1 MAQGKEFLLEISATG
16 TNTTGMLEVPMQG
29 DLTISPGKSISV
41 TKYKNG
47 QQSAQQDA
55 GFTLSFEMGNVAPL
69 STAETRIWSLHD
81 TGELMAFRV
90 KNLATGGVTFTGNGR
105 VAIQTL
111 AAPTS
116 GPSSV
121 SVQIGADGAVTR
133 GATPTP

>member
-1 MAQGKEFLLEISATG
+1 MAQGKEFLV
-16 TNTTGMLEVPMQG
+16 EVSQSGVVQTPVIVIPMQG

-47 QQSAQQDA
+47 QSTAQQDA
-55 GFTLSFEMGNVAPL
+55 GFTMSFEMGNVAPL
-69 STAETRIWSLHD
+69 SAGETRIWSLHD
-81 TGELMAFRV
+81 TGDLAFFRV
-90 KNLATGGVTFTGNGR
+90 RNAVTGGVQFEFQGR

-121 SVQIGADGAVTR
+121 SVQVGADGAVTR
-133 GATPTP
+133 NVAT